1 MPEVWISRDSTS
13 PVNALSGLEKP
24 TQNFSGSLRELYRIL
39 ALRIERQMRACR
51 PLFLILCGVALFA
64 SSNAA
69 AQDKVAT
76 TTVCDVV
83 KDPARFDNK
92 FVRLVAT
99 LAGNFEYFIDPR
111 QY

>member
-1 MPEVWISRDSTS
+1 
-13 PVNALSGLEKP
+13 
-24 TQNFSGSLRELYRIL
+24 
-39 ALRIERQMRACR
+39 MRACR

-99 LAGNFEYFIDPR
+99 LAGDFRDFIDPR